1 MARVELKNRDAIPAG
16 EVERFVNRV
25 LEKAEYHAEKNAENK
40 GDFNQG
46 VAQGYTEIL
55 DVITFW
61 LEDNFAD
68 ATIDLSEWA
77 VKNLA

>member
-25 LEKAEYHAEKNAENK
+25 LEKAESVATEYAQNK
-40 GDFNQG
+40 GDFQQG
-46 VAQGYTEIL
+46 IAQGYSEVL

-61 LEDNFAD
+61 LEDNFAE
-68 ATIDLSEWA
+68 ATVDLSEWA